1 MSEDYIA
8 KSPGSLLGVSDVK
21 MEFVNGLMV
30 KGFFCF
36 VLFNKS
42 ECLCGKYCSTWIHSV
57 QCLRQH

>member
-36 VLFNKS
+36 VFFINPS
-42 ECLCGKYCSTWIHSV
+42 VYAASTVAHGSTQFSV
-57 QCLRQH
+57 